1 MAEIKDDRRYAESH
15 EWVKVDGDIA
25 EIGISDYA
33 QHALGNIVYVDMPEV
48 GDEFSAGD
56 VFGAVE
62 SVKAA
67 SDLICPV
74 SGEVVEINESL
85 EEMPEKVNANPYG
98 AWIIKVKMSDAAE
111 YDALLDASAYAQLCE
126 NE

>member
-1 MAEIKDDRRYAESH
+1 MDDRRYAESH
-15 EWVKVDGDIA
+15 EWVKIEGDIA
-25 EIGISDYA
+25 SIGISDYA
-33 QHALGNIVYVDMPEV
+33 QHALGDIVYVDMPEV
-48 GDEFSAGD
+48 GDEMTAGD

-74 SGEVVEINESL
+74 SGEVVEINEAL
-85 EEMPEKVNANPYG
+85 EDAPETINADAFG
-98 AWIIKVKMSDAAE
+98 TWIIKVKVSDAAE
-111 YDALLDASAYAQLCE
+111 ADALLDAAAYAQLCE